1 MNHMFPYT
9 IVVAEDFDDTRI
21 MIRQALEMS
30 GYHVLEAANGQ
41 EAVEIVQQKCPD
53 LILMDLNMPELDGLN
68 ATEQIRK
75 CRTACKDVPILAIT
89 AYDTI
94 GMKDAALKAGCS
106 GYITKPLDF
115 DRLEIII
122 NRILVS
128 S

>member
-1 MNHMFPYT
+1 MSRMFPYT

-53 LILMDLNMPELDGLN
+53 LILMDLNMPKLDGLN

-106 GYITKPLDF
+106 GYLTKPLDF

>member
-1 MNHMFPYT
+1 MTRKFPYT

-21 MIRQALEMS
+21 MVKQALEMR
-30 GYHVLEAANGQ
+30 GYHVLEATNGQ
-41 EAVEIVQQKCPD
+41 EAVEIVQKKCPD
-53 LILMDLNMPELDGLN
+53 LILMDLNMPKLDGLG
-68 ATEQIRK
+68 ATEQIRE
-75 CRTACKDVPILAIT
+75 CRTVCEDVPILAIT

-115 DRLEIII
+115 ERLEGIIS
-122 NRILVS
+122 RILAS